1 MIGRRQSIDYK
12 NRIRPLIDRLTRTN
26 PADGFSAVVAKRVTA
41 TLINSLDAIAKYM
54 ADHNP
59 HEYAARNA
67 NLLQELGRTKTGQ
80 FILKKARQMRRFFI
94 WDDETILQIVLI
106 ILESYGFRLN
116 KQEVDWV
123 NRNMQLFHRYIYS

>member
-41 TLINSLDAIAKYM
+41 TLINSLDVIAKYI

-59 HEYAARNA
+59 HEYAARNV
-67 NLLQELGRTKTGQ
+67 NLLQEWGKTKTGQ
-80 FILKKARQMRRFFI
+80 FVLRKARQMRRFFI
-94 WDDETILQIVLI
+94 WDDEIILQVVLI
-106 ILESYGFRLN
+106 ILESYGFRFN
-116 KQEVDWV
+116 RQEIDWI
-123 NRNMQLFHRYIYS
+123 NRNMRLFHRYIYS